1 MGSHAGAVGGECAA
15 ARRPLSAGLHQ
26 RCARRQSRDARRRR
40 RSVANVDELGVALV
54 MSPVRRRRLLRG
66 HEVLADRMT
75 REGQQAL
82 RPCRS
87 HSPSGHQSEPADL
100 FPDGRGGELREGV
113 GDLPLVASGEV
124 PLYEAAF
131 RRHRAPDVCDPYIR
145 MEPGTSTPSAPP
157 PDDQGERRTG
167 RCTRR
172 MLPVRPGGAGP
183 QPRARHVDRVSMT
196 GRQPAAVV

>member
-1 MGSHAGAVGGECAA
+1 MCGSTKTAVG
-15 ARRPLSAGLHQ
+15 RPHQ

-100 FPDGRGGELREGV
+100 FPDGRHARATNRPRHG
-113 GDLPLVASGEV
+113 LPASGSSRRSRSLLSGRILLAPV
-124 PLYEAAF
+124 PAVG
-131 RRHRAPDVCDPYIR
+131 HRAP
-145 MEPGTSTPSAPP
+145 TW
-157 PDDQGERRTG
+157 
-167 RCTRR
+167 
-172 MLPVRPGGAGP
+172 
-183 QPRARHVDRVSMT
+183 RARGDAVGANRRSADDRSGVT
-196 GRQPAAVV
+196 RQPPFLARAAGVRVVCCPISGCDAPEDAPAAERGLD